1 VRLLAISGALLGLL
15 AGTAA
20 AVATERFPVGS
31 DPDARGWSSALH
43 VVLVSPAEYERE
55 YVGRGGDD
63 GQWIGPEYWASRL
76 RTLGGRAAVD
86 WSVDIARAASG
97 QAALGAQWVHDW
109 PETERGVEQIERLV
123 GGRQAA
129 SIPGEW
135 ILHKADYQSQLAQY
149 EAAVVFSVC
158 GRFAVVNVSA
168 LSPAGDS
175 AGGAMGFG
183 EYYVKGSERPSV
195 WNRTKV
201 LEALQNVRLEGNLPA
216 ARLTAAR
223 RGRNIAGTA
232 TDCNG
237 APLAGARVVLERQ
250 AGRRWVRAATGATTA
265 TGAYSVR
272 TRAAGRYRA
281 VVGTKRSVP
290 LRVR

>member
-1 VRLLAISGALLGLL
+1 VRLVAISGVLFVLL
-15 AGTAA
+15 AATAE

-31 DPDARGWSSALH
+31 DPDARGWSTALH

-109 PETERGVEQIERLV
+109 PETERGSEQIERLV

-135 ILHKADYQSQLAQY
+135 ILHKADYQSNLAQY
-149 EAAVVFSVC
+149 EAAVAFSVC

-168 LSPAGDS
+168 LSPSGDS
-175 AGGAMGFG
+175 AGGSMGFG
-183 EYYVKGSERPSV
+183 EYYVKGTEKPSV
-195 WNRTKV
+195 WNRARV
-201 LEALQNVRLEGNLPA
+201 LEALTLVRLDGNLPA
-216 ARLTAAR
+216 ASLTATR
-223 RGRNIAGTA
+223 RGRVVSGRA
-232 TDCNG
+232 TDCFG
-237 APLAGARVVLERQ
+237 APHAGARVTLERQ
-250 AGRRWVRAATGATTA
+250 VGRRWVRAAVGATTP

-272 TRAAGRYRA
+272 TRRPGRYRA
-281 VVGTKRSVP
+281 AVGAKRSAPV
-290 LRVR
+290 RVR